1 MIARFSLKGIYIRQS
16 AIGLRDVC
24 GHCVSESGLG
34 EGMVELVRLMNAT
47 RWEEIRLG
55 MYALGDLSP
64 RWRVRDLHSRYL
76 SDWDG
81 EWFYHFKAGGYEHI
95 EWLEVDTTSPE
106 QTAAV
111 QDVLL
116 QVRVPGERIG
126 NAFRVYG
133 YVPLGKPMDYL
144 G

>member
-1 MIARFSLKGIYIRQS
+1 MIARFSLKGIYTRQS
-16 AIGLRDVC
+16 AIGMTDIC
-24 GHCVSESGLG
+24 GDCVSESGLD
-34 EGMVELVRLMNAT
+34 EGMMELVRLMNAT

-55 MYALGDLSP
+55 MYALGVISP
-64 RWRVRDLHSRYL
+64 RWRVRELHSRYL

-81 EWFYHFKAGGYEHI
+81 EWFYHFKVGGYEHI
-95 EWLEVDTTSPE
+95 EWLEIETTSPE
-106 QTAAV
+106 QTSAV

-126 NAFRVYG
+126 NVFRVYG
-133 YVPLGKPMDYL
+133 YAPLGKPMDYV

>member
-64 RWRVRDLHSRYL
+64 RESANKSL
-76 SDWDG
+76 
-81 EWFYHFKAGGYEHI
+81 
-95 EWLEVDTTSPE
+95 
-106 QTAAV
+106 
-111 QDVLL
+111 
-116 QVRVPGERIG
+116 
-126 NAFRVYG
+126 
-133 YVPLGKPMDYL
+133 M
-144 G
+144 